1 MTGNLPIMEMDSFG
15 YYHPRHETTS
25 AATSTPTLGVPKAK
39 SNFMNNML
47 AAIFASVLFYAILS
61 LVIFIIILARY
72 LEQKCCTSGD
82 EESIRIKFKP
92 EKASLGSGS
101 SGKSG
106 AIHLGAMR
114 IK

>member
-1 MTGNLPIMEMDSFG
+1 MEMDSFG
-15 YYHPRHETTS
+15 FYHPSHDSDSS
-25 AATSTPTLGVPKAK
+25 AATSSTPKEKVPQ
-39 SNFMNNML
+39 SNFVNNMM
-47 AAIFASVLFYAILS
+47 AAVFASVLFYAILS
-61 LVIFIIILARY
+61 LVFFVIILARY

-82 EESIRIKFKP
+82 GEESIRIKFKP

-101 SGKSG
+101 SGKPG